1 MIKPESMMKVAI
13 ARGDAKHMPVFNL
26 YLRRPAL
33 HTAYVPMCANW
44 SQNLPD
50 VSDMSGLQD
59 HD

>member
-1 MIKPESMMKVAI
+1 MMKVAI